1 MCTYRKAG
9 SAGINVCQSLYLS
22 RLSPC
27 NGTGTQ
33 YYLALASIKRML
45 LLLLLRLDLRPAEMR
60 CLMVV
65 LLPVVVQTMRIYC
78 MHGDVFVCRTDTLTF
93 SPIGRLWMATF
104 CCLKIAGPSRCR
116 RWEAWRTHP
125 MLKILHSFRTMHWC
139 TYVYHSIFVYRYLYC
154 IILYYTY
161 IYNVYVCVH
170 VYTCRSHPRA
180 KIFAKDHWSPR
191 VEMDYYASSFSVFV
205 LMPWDIVFIRQGD
218 NISL

>member
-139 TYVYHSIFVYRYLYC
+139 TWTIAFLY
-154 IILYYTY
+154 IGTYIVLYYIIHIYIMCMCVCTY
-161 IYNVYVCVH
+161 TRADRIH
-170 VYTCRSHPRA
+170 VRRFLRKIIDHPESKWITMHPR
-180 KIFAKDHWSPR
+180 FLFLFWCH
-191 VEMDYYASSFSVFV
+191 
-205 LMPWDIVFIRQGD
+205 GT
-218 NISL
+218 